1 MDGVNMVSKNIPRI
15 LIAAT
20 GSGDGKT
27 TITLGLMAALT
38 RRGKTVQGFK
48 CGPDYIDPG
57 YHSAVTG
64 RVSRNLDS
72 WFTSAE
78 LLKDIFI
85 RGASDSQIS
94 IIEGAM
100 GLFDGRDS
108 LSNEGSAA
116 EISQIITAPIIL
128 ALNCQSRARS
138 AAAIVKGFMEF
149 LPGLHIAGVIAN
161 KVGSVGHYEIIRD
174 AVEKECKIPVL
185 GYLLRDENL
194 SIPERHLGLLPAIER
209 GDHDDLFS
217 LLAERLEQTVDIDR
231 IFEIA
236 QTSEAMQYEPGVFEN
251 LVNFNSSN
259 TNTPVK
265 SEPRIKIGVAKDEA
279 FHFYYPENLE
289 LMKLA
294 GMEPVYFSPLKGEE
308 PPEGVAGLY
317 IGGGFPEEFAPELS
331 RQKKTVEA
339 IRKLIEDGAPTI
351 VECGGFMYLTQEI
364 TNAAGDRFPMVG
376 ILPGQIKMQK
386 KRAALGYREASGLN
400 NNGILPEGEMARGHE
415 FHYSRY
421 ENFRDR
427 QLPEAYSLSGRF
439 GTSNAGVLY
448 KNLMGGYMHFYFPS
462 HPKILQNWKELCL
475 RFLASKI

>member
-1 MDGVNMVSKNIPRI
+1 MDNANIISKNSPRI
-15 LIAAT
+15 LIAST

-27 TITLGLMAALT
+27 TLTLGLMAALK

-72 WFTSAE
+72 WFIVAK
-78 LLKDIFI
+78 LLKDIFT
-85 RGASDSQIS
+85 RGSSGSDIS

-116 EISQIITAPIIL
+116 EIAQILSSPIIL

-149 LPGLHIAGVIAN
+149 APGVQIAGVIAN
-161 KVGSVGHYEIIRD
+161 KVGSVGHFKIIRD

-185 GYLLRDENL
+185 GYLLRDETL

-209 GDHDDLFS
+209 GDHDELFS
-217 LLAERLEQTVDIDR
+217 LLAKKAEETIDLDK
-231 IFEIA
+231 IVKIA
-236 QTSEAMQYEPGVFEN
+236 QASQPIEHEVGVFEN
-251 LVNFNSSN
+251 LVKFKSVNSSFSKRRV
-259 TNTPVK
+259 T
-265 SEPRIKIGVAKDEA
+265 IGVARDEA
-279 FHFYYPENLE
+279 FQFYYPENLE

-294 GMEPVYFSPLKGEE
+294 GLEPQFFSPLKGEK

-317 IGGGFPEEFAPELS
+317 LGGGFPEEFAGQLS
-331 RQKKTVEA
+331 RQKEVAKAV
-339 IRKLIEDGAPTI
+339 RKLIEQGVPTI

-364 TNAAGDRFPMVG
+364 INAAGEKFPMVG
-376 ILPGQIKMQK
+376 VLPGKILMQK
-386 KRAALGYREASGLN
+386 KRAALGYREALGLN
-400 NNGILPEGEMARGHE
+400 QNNFLPENEMARGHE
-415 FHYSRY
+415 FHYSCY
-421 ENFRDR
+421 EVSPENK
-427 QLPEAYSLSGRF
+427 LPEAYRLSGRI
-439 GTSNAGVLY
+439 GTSDAGTLY

-462 HPKILQNWKELCL
+462 HPKILQNWKELCIK
-475 RFLASKI
+475 FKESKK